1 MKESLLFRC
10 KISKPMY
17 DVSKVKYID
26 FEIPESI
33 TTKIQDLYEREAKY
47 YKLNVPTIPLK
58 GNVLSVKVPWR
69 YNRVGCTVNGLV
81 PVQDM
86 EKDQEA
92 TVVIE
97 YCGTWALGMF
107 WKLGAITAC

>member
-1 MKESLLFRC
+1 MKETLLFSC

-26 FEIPESI
+26 FEIPEYI
-33 TTKIQDLYEREAKY
+33 NTKIQELYEREARAY
-47 YKLNVPTIPLK
+47 NLCVPTIPIK
-58 GNVLSVKVPWR
+58 GNILSVKVPWR
-69 YNRVGCTVNGLV
+69 YNRVGCQVNGLV
-81 PVQDM
+81 PVQVM
-86 EKDQEA
+86 AKDQQA
-92 TVVIE
+92 TVLIE